1 MENVKKTKTVK
12 PVSNG
17 STKQKK
23 KMSKGGIV
31 LLVGIIVILI
41 PVLIFGGI
49 LLSAAL
55 ETGKPVVGSRF
66 TNDLQPSI
74 SDSATSSLETTIK
87 SISGVEDCEI
97 VLKSAQYRINVD
109 TSDSLSE
116 NQVEELAVDVYN
128 AVNSALPVSTYFTAT
143 DSMKMYDLAINV
155 YTKLEE
161 PHIYY
166 LLTKN
171 SNMDAYSIQC
181 VSEAVDEDLAAELR
195 GENVNTDSTDASSE
209 GEDTTQE

>member
-1 MENVKKTKTVK
+1 MENVKKTK
-12 PVSNG
+12 PVNTTG
-17 STKQKK
+17 TKQKK

-41 PVLIFGGI
+41 PLLIFGGI

-55 ETGKPVVGSRF
+55 ETGTPVVGSRF
-66 TNDLQPSI
+66 NNDLEPAI
-74 SDSATSSLETTIK
+74 TSSQTSTLESSIK
-87 SISGVEDCEI
+87 AISGVENCEI

-109 TSDSLSE
+109 TSDSLSDSE
-116 NQVEELAVDVYN
+116 VNSLAVEVYN
-128 AVNSALPVSTYFTAT
+128 AVNNTLPVSTYFTAT
-143 DSMKMYDLAINV
+143 DSKKMYDLAINV